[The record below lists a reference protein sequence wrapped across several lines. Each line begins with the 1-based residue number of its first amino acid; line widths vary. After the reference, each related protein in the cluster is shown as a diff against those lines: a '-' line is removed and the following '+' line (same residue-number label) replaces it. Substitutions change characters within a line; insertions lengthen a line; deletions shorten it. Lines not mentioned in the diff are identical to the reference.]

1 MTLKHFLIK
10 SLWINF
16 ILSKIKIIKMS
27 FENAQKEFL
36 NKINMEVYSANH
48 INSFDYFLKQGIQK
62 TIDDFR
68 WFDLYW
74 SSSGSEMVRVR
85 MAELTFGQVNQSPF

>member
-1 MTLKHFLIK
+1 
-10 SLWINF
+10 
-16 ILSKIKIIKMS
+16 MS

-36 NKINMEVYSANH
+36 NSINMEVYSANH
-48 INSFDYFLKQGIQK
+48 ISSFDYFLSEGIQK

-68 WFDLYW
+68 WFDLYR
-74 SSSGSEMVRVR
+74 SPSGSELVRVR